1 MDADAISEVLL
12 KRNKKI
18 CTSNDILALASK
30 NTYVSLISKLINR
43 KWIIP
48 IKGFRGVYY
57 VVDPEERLRSYFKLG
72 NFHILIKV
80 LNAVLGNEW
89 YFGRMSALNILGL
102 IHQPVSTYHIINK
115 KFSKEFTSK
124 IFGKVILVNSSARL
138 ISSCGILTKKYKGDN
153 YKVCTV
159 ERNTAD
165 YLYFYVHGHSD
176 KEQIESL
183 YKNYSPNKKE
193 VMKIIAKCY
202 PKKSAIK
209 MKTAIEEVAK

>member
-18 CTSNDILALASK
+18 CTLKDILALTSK
-30 NTYVSLISKLINR
+30 ATYLSTLSKLINS

-57 VVDPEERLRSYFKLG
+57 VVDPEEHLRSYFKLS
-72 NFHILIKV
+72 NFQVLIKV

-102 IHQPVSTYHIINK
+102 IHQPVSTYYVINK
-115 KFSKEFTSK
+115 KFSKEFTSR
-124 IFGKVILVNSSARL
+124 IFGKIILVNSSAKL

-159 ERNTAD
+159 ERNMAD

-176 KEQIESL
+176 KEQIENF
-183 YKNYSPNKKE
+183 YKNYIPDKKK
-193 VMKIIAKCY
+193 VINIIARCY
-202 PKKSAIK
+202 PKESAIK
-209 MKTAIEEVAK
+209 MKTAIGTVVK